1 MGLTIHYR
9 FQPELP
15 ADLPVTDPDRARQVI
30 AQAAARA
37 QAALLRQ
44 GIPAS
49 AEPLK
54 NEVGEPWVESFK
66 QEILLSGPA
75 QGSEPLTLGWKRH
88 PPTPWFNRVFIKTQ
102 YAADFIHTHA
112 AVCAALDE
120 LETAGIIGQVH
131 DEADFY
137 RSGRS
142 RADLAQ
148 EYGEANAL
156 LGRIQD
162 QLQEMEFSYEFNTP
176 GGVLKQFPEP
186 PSEQS

>member
-15 ADLPVTDPDRARQVI
+15 PDLPVTDPDRAKAII
-30 AQAAARA
+30 AKAAARA

-44 GIPAS
+44 GIPA
-49 AEPLK
+49 ATEPLI
-54 NEVGEPWVESFK
+54 NDIGQPYIEAFK
-66 QEILLSGPA
+66 QEVVLSGPGKGA
-75 QGSEPLTLGWKRH
+75 EPLTLGWTRH
-88 PPTPWFNRVFIKTQ
+88 LLKPWFNRCFIKTQ
-102 YAADFIHTHA
+102 YAADFIATHA
-112 AVCAALDE
+112 AVCAILDE
-120 LETAGIIGQVH
+120 LETAGIIGEVH

-162 QLQEMEFSYEFNTP
+162 QLQEMEFSYEFNTL
-176 GGVLKQFPEP
+176 GGVLKRFPEP